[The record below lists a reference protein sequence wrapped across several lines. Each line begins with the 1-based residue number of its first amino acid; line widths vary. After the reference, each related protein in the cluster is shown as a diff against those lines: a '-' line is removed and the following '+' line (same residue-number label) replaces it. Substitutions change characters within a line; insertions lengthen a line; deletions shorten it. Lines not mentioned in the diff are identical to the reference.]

1 VGELIRRTSSEVLSR
16 GDVHDLE
23 LNRLSAILGKV
34 GTFSDL
40 KVATACFLTLC
51 GAGKLLP

>member
-1 VGELIRRTSSEVLSR
+1 VGELIRRTFSEVLAR

-23 LNRLSAILGKV
+23 LNRLSATLGKV